1 MELNKEEYKKLF
13 QEFLKEKRVIKSS
26 QSFKIKLFLEKA
38 ENSLLIA
45 KYIKEMQPNKDQ
57 PKRLYWDYW
66 AITISY
72 YSMLYAAKAAILSKG
87 YEAKDH
93 DAAQIALGHLLV
105 PDEIEKEDLEILNQ
119 SYKIFE
125 DEYVKYFEDAKTESY
140 IARYSAIKTY
150 AERRMNEIFHNATK
164 FSGKISLI
172 LADDN
177 KNSKKQQ

>member
-1 MELNKEEYKKLF
+1 MEFDKAAYKRLF
-13 QEFLKEKRVIKSS
+13 NECLAEKRIVKSN
-26 QSFKIKLFLEKA
+26 QSFKLKLFLEKA
-38 ENSLLIA
+38 ENSLPIA
-45 KYIKEMQPNKDQ
+45 KHVKELQPNKDQ
-57 PKRLYWDYW
+57 PKKTYWDYW

-87 YEAKDH
+87 YEVKDH

-105 PDEIEKEDLEILNQ
+105 PDKMEKEDLEILSQ

-150 AERRMNEIFHNATK
+150 TERRLNEIFGNAAK
-164 FSGKISLI
+164 FVGKISLI
-172 LADDN
+172 LSDDG
-177 KNSKKQQ
+177 KNAKKQ